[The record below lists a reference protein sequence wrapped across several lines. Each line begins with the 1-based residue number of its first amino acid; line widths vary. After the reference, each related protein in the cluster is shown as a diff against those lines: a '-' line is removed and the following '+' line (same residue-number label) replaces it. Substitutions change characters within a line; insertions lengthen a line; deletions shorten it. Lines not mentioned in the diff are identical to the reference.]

1 MRSLF
6 QGNTQAEPQVILFFF
21 FNLSL
26 QSIIQIRAVAWFLI
40 LYFNGIKTIYLLTW
54 VPTAP
59 FDA

>member
-6 QGNTQAEPQVILFFF
+6 QGNTQAELQVILF

-26 QSIIQIRAVAWFLI
+26 QSVIQIRAVACFLI
-40 LYFNGIKTIYLLTW
+40 LYFNGIKKKYLLTW
-54 VPTAP
+54 VPPAP